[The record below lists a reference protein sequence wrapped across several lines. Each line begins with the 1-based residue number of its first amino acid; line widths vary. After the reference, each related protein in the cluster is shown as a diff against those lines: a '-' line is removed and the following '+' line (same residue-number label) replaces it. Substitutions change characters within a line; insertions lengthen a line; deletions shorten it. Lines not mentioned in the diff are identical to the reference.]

1 MTQKHLPITAN
12 YVRQRLEQHNPL
24 VDEFLEKK
32 IVPLFTTYMARTVTF
47 KDTSFTLVQKFGSMS
62 HLKVQLEMR
71 GFHVKIEEGPLLIIS
86 VDPIK

>member
-1 MTQKHLPITAN
+1 MTQKYLPITAN
-12 YVRQRLEQHNPL
+12 YVRQKLEQHNPL

-32 IVPLFTTYMARTVTF
+32 IVPLFTTYMTKTVQYA
-47 KDTSFTLVQKFGSMS
+47 DPSFMLSQKFGSLE
-62 HLKVQLEMR
+62 HLKGQLELR